1 VGENLLKPISNS
13 NATSEDGQPRKFP
26 QEFETLLRMDPE
38 NSVLQ
43 ILKSQTSQKNLDPWE
58 TCSVYI
64 LKLGKKFYLFAQNN
78 NKNIEKE
85 LFEVRAN
92 LLTLQSTTNNPYSQK
107 TIDSHPSLDRKIF
120 GTSYCKFLEWNF
132 GLEFPDL

>member
-1 VGENLLKPISNS
+1 
-13 NATSEDGQPRKFP
+13 
-26 QEFETLLRMDPE
+26 MDPE

-43 ILKSQTSQKNLDPWE
+43 ILKSQTYQKNLDPWE

-64 LKLGKKFYLFAQNN
+64 LKLGNKFYLFAQNN
-78 NKNIEKE
+78 NTNIEKE

-120 GTSYCKFLEWNF
+120 GTTFCKFF
-132 GLEFPDL
+132 RMEFWLGICRPFEGFEKLAKFIAEIFRNVVNSTRPWS